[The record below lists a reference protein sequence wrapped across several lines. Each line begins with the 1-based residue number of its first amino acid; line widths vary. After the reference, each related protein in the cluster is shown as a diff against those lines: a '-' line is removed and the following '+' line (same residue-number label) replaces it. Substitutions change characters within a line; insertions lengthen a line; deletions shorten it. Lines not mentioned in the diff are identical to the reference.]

1 MIKLHI
7 NGGKPLRGE
16 VVVRGAKN
24 AGFKQLISCLMFDG
38 KSKLSNI
45 TKAAETKISE
55 SVIKNLGGRTDYIG
69 QHTIEIDPSGL
80 KDWIIPYGVG
90 KQSRASTMFVP
101 SLLYRFGK
109 AKVPWPGGD
118 KIGARPLDRHFEGLE
133 KMGVKIENEGEWIL
147 FKLPKKLQGCQYKFS
162 KNTHTGTETLVM
174 AGSFAKGE
182 TVLENAAQEPEVDD
196 LIELLNKAGAKI
208 KRTNPRTIVI
218 QGVDKF
224 SPTEHQVIPDRNEA
238 VTFACAALGTKGH
251 VSIFNIRPKDLTAFT
266 DKLSQIGAEIKIGV
280 NEMEVKYKDCLKAT
294 AVETSPHPGFM
305 TDWQSLW
312 FTLMTQA
319 RGKSTIIERVYPS
332 RFQYVDYLIK
342 MGAKVKFFNPQI
354 DNPDEYYNFNLDTDK
369 PEYFHGANI
378 LGPVKLKGIDC
389 QVNDIRA
396 GATLTLAALIAEG
409 ESVICG
415 AEKIERGYENLDVRL
430 TNLGGDIK
438 RIRENKNGKSKTKRL
453 LWNNEK

>member
-1 MIKLHI
+1 MIKFHI
-7 NGGKPLRGE
+7 SGGKPLKGE

-24 AGFKQLISCLMFDG
+24 AGFKLLIASLMADG

-55 SVIKNLGGRTDYIG
+55 SVIKNLGGKIDYIG
-69 QHTIEIDPSGL
+69 GHTIEIDPSGL
-80 KDWIIPYGVG
+80 KSWVIPYGIG
-90 KQSRASTMFVP
+90 KESRASTMFVP
-101 SLLYRFGK
+101 SLLYRFGE

-133 KMGVKIENEGEWIL
+133 KMGVVIKLEGEWVT
-147 FKLPKKLQGCQYKFS
+147 FKINKKLAGCQYRFA
-162 KNTHTGTETLVM
+162 KNTHTGTETLIL
-174 AGSFAKGE
+174 AASFAKGE

-196 LIELLNKAGAKI
+196 LIEFLNKAGAKI

-218 QGVDKF
+218 NGVTKF
-224 SPTEHQVIPDRNEA
+224 KPTEHQIIPDRNEA

-251 VSIFNIRPKDLTAFT
+251 ISIFNIRPKDLTAFT
-266 DKLSQIGAEIKIGV
+266 DKLAEIGAEVKIGV
-280 NEMEVKYKDCLKAT
+280 NEMEVKYKDGLKAT
-294 AVETSPHPGFM
+294 TIETTPHPGFM

-342 MGAKVKFFNPQI
+342 MGAKVKFFNPEVT
-354 DNPDEYYNFNLDTDK
+354 NPNHYYNFNLDTDK
-369 PEYFHGANI
+369 PEYFHGADI
-378 LGPVKLKGIDC
+378 LGPINLKGIC
-389 QVNDIRA
+389 AEVNDIRA

-409 ESVICG
+409 ESVISG

-430 TNLGGDIK
+430 ANLGGSIK
-438 RIRENKNGKSKTKRL
+438 RIRENKNDKKRSPIL
-453 LWNNEK
+453 